1 MTCSDEIGGW
11 IPSCPPPG
19 SLRAMDYRSLPKALL
34 HDHLD
39 GGVRVET
46 ILELADAQGYTDLP
60 ATDVD
65 ALGEWFNQGRS
76 GSLERYL
83 EAFTHTI
90 AVMSSEDSIRRI
102 AYETGIDLAADG
114 AIYAEVRFGPSLHMI
129 HGLTREAA
137 IEAVLD
143 GFAAAQRETGIVL
156 YAIASALRQE
166 TDSEEVVRAAIPYLD
181 RGLIAFDLAGP
192 EAGFPADDHLAAC
205 RLARD
210 AGLGLTIH
218 AGEADTAASIWRAVA
233 RCGATRIGHGVRIA
247 DETDFDGSAITSVG
261 PLARRIRD
269 HRIPLEVSITS
280 NLDTSAFP
288 SAAEHPF
295 GALYRSGL
303 TVTINTDNRL
313 MSRVSL
319 TDEYELAATTFGLGP
334 GDLEEITVNAF
345 EAGFGD
351 WPERRRLIDEVV
363 RPAYASVASSQAEIS
378 DRT

>member
-1 MTCSDEIGGW
+1 
-11 IPSCPPPG
+11 
-19 SLRAMDYRSLPKALL
+19 MDYRSLPKALL

-46 ILELADAQGYTDLP
+46 ILDLADAQGYTGLP
-60 ATDVD
+60 AVDVD
-65 ALGEWFNQGRS
+65 GLGEWFNQGRS

-83 EAFTHTI
+83 EAFTHTV
-90 AVMSSEDSIRRI
+90 AVMSSEAAIQRI

-114 AIYAEVRFGPSLHMI
+114 VVYAEIRFGPSLHMI

-143 GFAAAQRETGIVL
+143 GFAAAHRETGIVL
-156 YAIASALRQE
+156 YAIASALRHE

-181 RGLIAFDLAGP
+181 RGLVAFDLAGP

-205 RLARD
+205 RLARE

-218 AGEADTAASIWRAVA
+218 AGEADSASSIWRAVA
-233 RCGATRIGHGVRIA
+233 RCGATRVGHGVRIV
-247 DETDFDGSAITSVG
+247 DETDFDRTAISTFG

-269 HRIPLEVSITS
+269 HRVCLEVAITS

-288 SAAEHPF
+288 SATEHPF
-295 GALYRSGL
+295 GALYRSGFA
-303 TVTINTDNRL
+303 VTLNTDNRL

-319 TDEYELAATTFGLGP
+319 TDEYELAATTFDLGP
-334 GDLEEITVNAF
+334 ADLAQITVNALQ
-345 EAGFGD
+345 AGFGD

-363 RPAYASVASSQAEIS
+363 RPAYASVESSQAAIS
-378 DRT
+378 EST